1 MYGANLIIC
10 DSENVLIE
18 NSSKKGKSRI
28 AEIESMHF
36 EKLKRDF
43 GSQIK
48 KNQF

>member
-18 NSSKKGKSRI
+18 NRSKKGKSGI
-28 AEIESMHF
+28 AEIESIQF

-43 GSQIK
+43 RSQI
-48 KNQF
+48 